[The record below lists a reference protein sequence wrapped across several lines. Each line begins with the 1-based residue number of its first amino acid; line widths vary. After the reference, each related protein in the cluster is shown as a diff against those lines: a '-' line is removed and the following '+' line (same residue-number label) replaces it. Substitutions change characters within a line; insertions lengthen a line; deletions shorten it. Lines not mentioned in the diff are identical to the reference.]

1 MKKFYLFCTLAL
13 ISYLSHAQISKGT
26 ILLGGNLEL
35 NTGTDKAVTAAGTQI
50 GSKTS
55 TTGITVYPSVGWAVK
70 DNLVLGIQPGIG
82 YYSSSNGAGNYD
94 SKENDYSLG
103 FFLRKYKPLGNHFY
117 FFGESMLSFAYQ
129 LPTDDN
135 PGSPVIHQDGKVID
149 LSLGFSP
156 GAAYALSR
164 KWLLEMEFPNVLN
177 VWYSHSKTNM
187 VYSSAPPSPPTTS
200 STEITNQFNFSTSLT
215 TNFQLEVGLRYL
227 IGG

>member
-1 MKKFYLFCTLAL
+1 MKKVYFSCAL
-13 ISYLSHAQISKGT
+13 ILTSYFAEAQISKGT
-26 ILLGGNLEL
+26 ILLGGNLQL
-35 NTGTDKAVTAAGTQI
+35 NTSTDKSVTAAGTQV

-55 TTGITVYPSVGWAVK
+55 TTGITVYPSIGWAVK

-82 YYSSSNGAGNYD
+82 YYNSGDGAGNYD

-103 FFLRKYKPLGNHFY
+103 IFLRKYKPLGNRFY

-129 LPTDDN
+129 LPTDDD
-135 PGSPVIHQDGKVID
+135 PGNPVIHQDGKNID

-164 KWLLEMEFPNVLN
+164 KWLMEVEFPNVISAR
-177 VWYSHSKTNM
+177 YAHDKTNM
-187 VYSSAPPSPPTTS
+187 VYSSAPPSPPTSS

-215 TNFQLEVGLRYL
+215 SNFQLEVGLRYL